1 MARTL
6 DPDAYHRKRE
16 AILDVLEELIVSKG
30 YDQVTIADIL
40 AAAGI
45 SKGAFYHYF
54 QAKADVLSALL
65 ERRLG
70 AWEAVLEPIVATE
83 APALARLRALLTTL
97 SGAKTADRAFLVEAA
112 APVFAD
118 GNAVVAVRL
127 RQDAATRIAPLIA
140 RLLEDAGREGTMVQD
155 DPVTLADIVITL
167 VQDLA
172 DRAGRSI
179 LAIAQGSG
187 GPAHLHRIVSAHV
200 GALHRVLG
208 LEPGT
213 LDFITRQDI
222 DAWADS
228 ASSRLA
234 QERK

>member
-16 AILDVLEELIVSKG
+16 AILDVLEELIVSTG

-54 QAKADVLSALL
+54 QAKQDVLSALL

-70 AWEAVLEPIVATE
+70 AWEAVLEPIVAAE
-83 APALARLRALLTTL
+83 EPALGRLRAFLTTL
-97 SGAKTADRAFLVEAA
+97 SGTKTADRAFLVEAA

-127 RQDAATRIAPLIA
+127 RQDGAARFAPLIA
-140 RLLEDAGREGTMVQD
+140 RVLVDARREGTMVQD
-155 DPVTLADIVITL
+155 DPVALADVVITL

-172 DRAGRSI
+172 DRAGRSV
-179 LAIAQGSG
+179 LAIARGS
-187 GPAHLHRIVSAHV
+187 AERTDLHRIVAVYV

-213 LDFITRQDI
+213 LDFITGPDI
-222 DAWADS
+222 ESWADS
-228 ASSRLA
+228 AASLREP
-234 QERK
+234 ER